1 MDTRLNAVGSGAC
14 EVQPGDSVA
23 SIAAGAGHLPATI
36 WNDPAN
42 AALKE
47 ARTDPELLV
56 PGDRLT
62 VMPLRAK
69 TVSCATGRTH
79 VFRALL
85 QPIAFAIV
93 VEDED
98 GTPFASKKWKLTA
111 DGQSWEGETGADGR
125 IAVTLR
131 AAATKRGVLTIWL
144 DEPGL
149 PDPWIREVFIGTLF
163 PIEDLRGV
171 QQRLANL
178 GFYDGA
184 VDGVL
189 GPATAAAIRVFQTE
203 QQLDVTGAA
212 DASLAEALTAAHR
225 V

>member
-1 MDTRLNAVGSGAC
+1 MATLH
-14 EVQPGDSVA
+14 EVQSGDSVA
-23 SIAAGAGHLPATI
+23 SIAASAGHLPATI

-47 ARTDPELLV
+47 ARPDPELLV
-56 PGDRLT
+56 PGDCLT
-62 VMPLRAK
+62 VMPLRVK
-69 TVSCATGRTH
+69 QVQCATGRRH

-85 QPIAFAIV
+85 QPITFTIV

-111 DGQSWEGETGADGR
+111 DGHSFEGQTDAEGK

-131 AAATKRGVLTIWL
+131 AATTKRGQLSIWL

-149 PDPWIREVFIGTLF
+149 PDPWIREVSIGALL
-163 PIEDLRGV
+163 PVEELRGV

-203 QQLDVTGAA
+203 QQLDVTGAT
-212 DASLAEALTAAHR
+212 DASLADALVAAHR